1 MIARNLILFLL
12 LLVLPYL
19 YIDLKYFR
27 QKKVWWKRV
36 LLYLPCVA
44 MVAYAVYL
52 SQERDFIPGNDRIFV
67 LYGFLLLLGFI
78 VIPQWTFILSSLIG
92 RGCSKL
98 VRRFKS
104 PEQLKKPAKNYGNLA
119 GIASIPIVW
128 LMFGWGSS
136 LGFNKFE
143 VNHIEYASSA
153 IPKAFDGYKIVLFS
167 DAHVGSYQKHN
178 SDVLK
183 RAIDSINAQKPD
195 MIVFTGDLQN
205 IQPSELYPHRE
216 VLGSLQAKDGVYSV
230 LGNHDYASY
239 LGCDEAV
246 KAANDKEIISL
257 QRQMGWI
264 VLLNEHRTIKRDT
277 SSFILA
283 GMENDGDGKHFPQK
297 GDIAKTLEGVAD
309 GPFIL
314 MLEHDPS
321 AWRRK
326 IIPDGRA
333 QLTLSGHTHAMQFN
347 ILGWC
352 PMSLSGKEFWGWYEE
367 GQQKLF
373 VTAGLGGLIPFRL
386 GATGEIVVLTL
397 RAQ

>member
-36 LLYLPCVA
+36 LLYLPCLA

-143 VNHIEYASSA
+143 VNRIEYASSA

-257 QRQMGWI
+257 QRQMGWT

-367 GQQKLF
+367 GSQKLF